1 MLTAVDAVEITILVD
16 NLSDSLLPA
25 TPIARQPRK
34 TIEESPSAAKWS
46 VEIASAVCST
56 STGGLPDRGD
66 PARCSGT
73 G

>member
-1 MLTAVDAVEITILVD
+1 MLTAVDAVEITILLD

-34 TIEESPSAAKWS
+34 SIEGPSAAKWS